1 MMLLPDS
8 AAACV
13 KRLENAGFA
22 TYAVGGCVRDSLLGL
37 TPADYD
43 LCTSALPEQT
53 EAVFHDCKL
62 VLAGKKHGTVGV
74 VTGGGVVEI
83 TTFRNEGAYL
93 DNRHPEWVE
102 FVEDITGDLARRD
115 FTVNAMAYSPTRGFA
130 DPFGGQ
136 EDLKNRILRAVG
148 DPATRFR
155 EDSLRILRGA
165 RFAAKYH
172 LTPDPETENAMFA
185 LTGLMDNLARERVF
199 DELCK
204 LITYSTTEN
213 LLRFAPIVTA
223 AIPELAPCVGFDQHN
238 PHHLYDIFE
247 HTARV
252 VEGVP
257 RDLTLRWAALLH
269 DVGKPESFT
278 QEENGR
284 GHFYG
289 HPRISADMADVILRR
304 LKAPTALREDV
315 VFLCDR
321 HMVTLEPDQKLLRR
335 RLSQYGE
342 ARTKMLLA
350 IQRSDLIATGTR
362 TAEEASYYN
371 EVEAI
376 LNALLAEDQCFQIRD
391 LAVNGNDLVSLGL
404 KGKAIGQT
412 LQHLLNLVIEEQI
425 PNDREAL
432 LDAANQ
438 YTK

>member
-1 MMLLPDS
+1 MHLPTD
-8 AAACV
+8 V
-13 KRLENAGFA
+13 KRCIDALEAAGFA
-22 TYAVGGCVRDSLLGL
+22 AYAVGGCVRDSLLGL

-115 FTVNAMAYSPTRGFA
+115 FTVNAMAYSPIRGFA

-136 EDLKNRILRAVG
+136 ADLNNHILRAVG